1 MDTCPHI
8 QLGHITPYSCD
19 GKDFMGKMGARN
31 GVGCR
36 LSTSLQVQVSIAI
49 DGINNFIA
57 SLFFI
62 SFDNAS

>member
-1 MDTCPHI
+1 
-8 QLGHITPYSCD
+8 
-19 GKDFMGKMGARN
+19 MGKMGARN

-49 DGINNFIA
+49 DGINNFIT